1 MKEILDFKC
10 VFFNANINF
19 KKAEESYNKN
29 KCKDAEEKFI
39 RIKKAYEVLTDP
51 KRKNVGKMSSKV

>member
-1 MKEILDFKC
+1 MQISILKRPK
-10 VFFNANINF
+10 NHT
-19 KKAEESYNKN
+19 NKN